1 MPAGVFSLIQGGNRE
16 VGQAL
21 VQHPLIKAVG
31 FTGSLPGAGRCSTC
45 APRGPSRS
53 RSSASSARSTRCSC
67 CPRRPRRA
75 GEAIGSGWAG
85 SLTMGA
91 GQFCT
96 NPGIAVIEAGP
107 DGDAFVAAAKAALEK
122 VGAGRPC

>member
-1 MPAGVFSLIQGGNRE
+1 MAQAIDKAIKRCNMPDGVFSLIQGGNRQ

-31 FTGSLPGAGRCSTC
+31 FTGSLAGGRALFDLC
-45 APRGPSRS
+45 A
-53 RSSASSARSTRCSC
+53 ARPEPIPFFGELGSVN
-67 CPRRPRRA
+67 PMFVMPEAVKNRA
-75 GEAIGSGWAG
+75 EALGKGWAG

-96 NPGIAVIEAGP
+96 NHWNCGH
-107 DGDAFVAAAKAALEK
+107 
-122 VGAGRPC
+122 VGQ